1 MEGNFHAFV
10 FIMTI
15 AAYVYFKNSKKDT
28 EKHKPKKSNLIYVL
42 SVPLILYTGFYF
54 YKSKQ
59 VNSNDILDHSST
71 APSYIDNDDL
81 LSIPYP
87 ISSESSF

>member
-15 AAYVYFKNSKKDT
+15 AAYVYFKNSKKEQDKQT
-28 EKHKPKKSNLIYVL
+28 PKKSNLIYVL
-42 SVPLILYTGFYF
+42 SVPIILYTGFYF

-59 VNSNDILDHSST
+59 QQTIISNNSSQ
-71 APSYIDNDDL
+71 AQSYVDNEDL

-87 ISSESSF
+87 MSSESSF

>member
-15 AAYVYFKNSKKDT
+15 AAYVYFKNSKKKED
-28 EKHKPKKSNLIYVL
+28 KQKPKKSNLIYVL
-42 SVPLILYTGFYF
+42 SVPIILYTGFYF

-59 VNSNDILDHSST
+59 ITPIPSNNSTPSH
-71 APSYIDNDDL
+71 SYIDNDDL

>member
-15 AAYVYFKNSKKDT
+15 AAYVYFKNSKKDQD
-28 EKHKPKKSNLIYVL
+28 KQQPKKSNLIYVL
-42 SVPLILYTGFYF
+42 SVPIILYTGFYF

-59 VNSNDILDHSST
+59 QPAIISNNSSQ
-71 APSYIDNDDL
+71 PQSYIDNEDL

-87 ISSESSF
+87 MSSESSF

>member
-15 AAYVYFKNSKKDT
+15 GAYIYFKNSKKDET
-28 EKHKPKKSNLIYVL
+28 TTKNKKSNLIYVL
-42 SVPLILYTGFYF
+42 SVPIILYTGFYF
-54 YKSKQ
+54 YKSR
-59 VNSNDILDHSST
+59 NSNTIQDNISNSSI
-71 APSYIDNDDL
+71 SNIENEEL

-87 ISSESSF
+87 VSESSF